1 MKFDRRQFIVSLAAA
16 GGCTALRPCRSAELK
31 VGILSDVHIK
41 EPENT
46 CASVLS
52 TSYWGDGSGEGMP
65 TSVETYR
72 RALEYF
78 RDRGAD
84 AVMISGDFT
93 DLGVESQF
101 KAFADT
107 WNEVFPSDR
116 RPDGGKVEKIFVSG
130 NHEWQGWMYNCV
142 KRAYPDEA
150 HRKRISFNFDHER
163 MWKRY
168 IGEDYESIFM
178 KDVKGYKFIGAHW
191 VDRTGVPALP
201 EAFARFAPSLPKDKP
216 FFYVQ
221 HLHPKGTCSGGI
233 ASCDSG
239 ISTKVLSAYPNAVAF
254 SGHSHRSLVD
264 ERTVWQ
270 GAFTSVGCSSL
281 RFVQTPS
288 GWDNGND
295 YVDIET
301 KLLPPLNAY
310 RGRQGMFMSVFD
322 DSIRLERREFF
333 HGRSLA
339 DDWVIPLGTSS
350 RPYAPAF
357 RTAAEKAPQFPRGAA
372 ARAERS
378 VGRDRNGAR
387 RDLVSVTFPAALP
400 APGSPRVCDY
410 EVAAYAGQ
418 RLLAAKC
425 VVSEGSFMD
434 EACDKGL
441 VRCLFAAQDLPSSAV
456 RFEISPRGFFGAKGA
471 KLTVE
476 S

>member
-1 MKFDRRQFIVSLAAA
+1 MKFDRREFIFSLAAA
-16 GGCTALRPCRSAELK
+16 GGCTALRPCTEARLK

-41 EPENT
+41 EPEQT

-52 TSYWGDGSGEGMP
+52 TSYWGDGSGGGMP

-84 AVMISGDFT
+84 AVIVSGDFT

-101 KAFADT
+101 KSFADV
-107 WNEVFPSDR
+107 WDEVFPSGR

-130 NHEWQGWMYNCV
+130 NHEWQGWRYNCV

-150 HRKRISFNFDHER
+150 QRKRISFNFDHER

-168 IGEDYESIFM
+168 VGEDYESVFM

-191 VDRTGVPALP
+191 VDASGVPELP
-201 EAFARFAPSLPKDKP
+201 EAFRRFESSLPKDKP
-216 FFYVQ
+216 FFYIQ
-221 HLHPKGTCSGGI
+221 HLHPKGTCSDAI

-239 ISTKVLSAYPNAVAF
+239 ISTEVLSRYPNAVAF

-264 ERTVWQ
+264 ERTIWQ

-295 YVDIET
+295 HDNADS
-301 KLLPPLNAY
+301 KLLAPINAY
-310 RGRQGMFMSVFD
+310 KGRQGMFMSVFD

-339 DDWVIPLGTSS
+339 DDWVIPLRSSS
-350 RPYAPAF
+350 RPYASAF
-357 RTAAEKAPQFPRGAA
+357 RAAEEKAPQFLPGAV
-372 ARAERS
+372 ARAER
-378 VGRDRNGAR
+378 VIGRDRHGLR
-387 RDLVSVTFPAALP
+387 RDLVSVTFPAARQ
-400 APGSPRVCDY
+400 APFSARVCDY

-418 RLLAAKC
+418 RRLQTKF

-434 EACDKGL
+434 EACDAGDVK
-441 VRCLFAAQDLPSSAV
+441 CLFAAQDLPRSAV
-456 RFEISPRGFFGAKGA
+456 RFEITPRGFFGAKGA
-471 KLTVE
+471 KLIVE